1 MPFNVDS
8 SGPAGSPFPVSRAA
22 GVPRLRRY
30 ARLRPLAQGGMSQ
43 VYLAHDERLGRE
55 VAVKVLAP
63 ELTGDT
69 VRVERF
75 RLEARRVTAL
85 QHPNIVPLL
94 DYGEEGG
101 RLFLVMPVYVTAL
114 REVMEQRG
122 AFPLLEMAAIVSQVA
137 SALDYAHQHGLIHR
151 DVKPENILLD
161 ENGRALLTDFGI
173 AKSAPSAPERLMT
186 SGPLSA
192 MEAGQMPIASVEY
205 SSPEHLLG
213 RATDTRT
220 DVYGLGVVAYEL
232 LTCHVP
238 FALDRERMYT
248 LLLRLLTERPRPPS
262 ALAPLPLPAEVD
274 GVILHALASDP
285 AARYPTPGAFADA
298 LAALAGLTSD
308 ALLPIGVTRPSEAL
322 AGADIFP
329 DRHQHMPAL
338 GTAIPDITS
347 IATAPVAGPAAHHR
361 TRRRFLNLRRQ

>member
-8 SGPAGSPFPVSRAA
+8 SGSAGTPSPMSRAA

-63 ELTGDT
+63 ELTGDA

-101 RLFLVMPVYVTAL
+101 QLFLVMPVYVTAL

-122 AFPLLEMAAIVSQVA
+122 AFPLLEVAAIVCQVA

-161 ENGRALLTDFGI
+161 GNGRALLTDFGI

-213 RATDTRT
+213 RAIDTRT

-238 FALDRERMYT
+238 FTLDRERLYT
-248 LLLRLLTERPRPPS
+248 LLLRLLTEHPRPPS
-262 ALAPLPLPAEVD
+262 ALAPLPAEVD
-274 GVILHALASDP
+274 DVILHALASDP
-285 AARYPTPGAFADA
+285 AARYSSPGAFADA
-298 LAALAGLTSD
+298 LAALAGLTSGT
-308 ALLPIGVTRPSEAL
+308 LLPISMARPAEAP

-329 DRHQHMPAL
+329 DQHQHVPAL
-338 GTAIPDITS
+338 GAGILDIS
-347 IATAPVAGPAAHHR
+347 SVATAPVAGPVAYHR
-361 TRRRFLNLRRQ
+361 TRRRFLKLRRQ